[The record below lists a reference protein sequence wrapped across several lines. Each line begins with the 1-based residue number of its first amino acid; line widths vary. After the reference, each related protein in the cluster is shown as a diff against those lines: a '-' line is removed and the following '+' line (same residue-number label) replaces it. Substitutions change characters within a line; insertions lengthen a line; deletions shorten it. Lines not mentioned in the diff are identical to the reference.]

1 MLRSPYTPRLIAWA
15 TSAVVAASGLVACSS
30 DPATPAD
37 SGVTSPDVGGQP
49 LDSGAPAADA
59 AEADAGFPDAAEADL
74 GVADTGAGDAGVA
87 LTPSFAFGQHVTVAE
102 GRVAIGDRFDA
113 VRARLGRGTRSAQA
127 GTRSY
132 EWQLSGGTVL
142 TVWFVNAN
150 VDDDDDP
157 PGDVDDTDTVLW
169 VAVSGGYTGR
179 SADGLGLGST
189 TADVQRVLGAAPST
203 TALTNPPGELR
214 SYYTRG
220 ALVALAPGGTVRTIT
235 VSRAYTREPDGRIDL
250 TGAQLD
256 FGNNRT
262 IRSGGLITS
271 QGTSESAI
279 KQILGEP
286 DASGSIS
293 VGGLSLF
300 FMNYSFLGTEMF
312 LTRNGRTL
320 LFTSVHTPWYG
331 TTGSGTPGLGAPK
344 AQMEAHLSTLGLGA
358 GVASTSQPQTLTC
371 YPLPGRSSAGV
382 GVTYGAM
389 APNEVTTIILGIVMT
404 EGRCP

>member
-1 MLRSPYTPRLIAWA
+1 MFRRPHTPRLIAWS
-15 TSAVVAASGLVACSS
+15 TFVVVASGLAGCSS

-37 SGVTSPDVGGQP
+37 GGVSAPDIGAQPFDSGV
-49 LDSGAPAADA
+49 AA
-59 AEADAGFPDAAEADL
+59 PDAAQGDTGFADAMAVDL
-74 GVADTGAGDAGVA
+74 GVADGGAGDAGVS

-102 GRVAIGDRFDA
+102 ARIAIGDRFDA

-132 EWQLSGGTVL
+132 EWQLSGSTTL

-150 VDDDDDP
+150 VDNDDDP
-157 PGDVDDTDTVLW
+157 PADVDDTDTVLW

-179 SADGLGLGST
+179 SPEGLGIGST
-189 TADVQRVLGAAPST
+189 AADVQRALGASPST
-203 TALTNPPGELR
+203 TPLTNPPGELR

-220 ALVALAPGGTVRTIT
+220 GLIALAPDNTVRTLT
-235 VSRAYTREPDGRIDL
+235 VSRAYMREPDGRIDIA
-250 TGAQLD
+250 GAQLD

-271 QGTSESAI
+271 PGTSESAI

-286 DASGSIS
+286 DASGSIN
-293 VGGLSLF
+293 VGGLMLN

-331 TTGSGTPGLGAPK
+331 TTGNGTPGLGASK
-344 AQMEAHLSTLGLGA
+344 AQMEVHLTTLGLGA

-371 YPLPGRSSAGV
+371 YPIPGRSSAGI
-382 GVTYGAM
+382 GVTYGAT